1 MAEQLICNQQVIKD
15 AQRKGRARMQKQN
28 VTLPS
33 ETEEPKN
40 ELIPTKNKVRRVV
53 LVLLLFLTVLFLI
66 LSLATRVR
74 VKEDRAYTTKN
85 EVALYLFTYKKLPSN
100 YILKSSVPKS
110 EQGRQPANGAYFG
123 GDVFRNEGHIVDDHY
138 TTKTDLRECDLSYP
152 DDPSTRGLK
161 RLVYSADCA
170 EVFYTWTH
178 YGDRGDPAFVKV
190 TKWSINAPSNT
201 FLILF
206 IVLIVGE
213 TGYVCFVFIKKKENE
228 GDDIRAAGVLFL
240 KIAFYTVLS
249 PLILVG
255 ILIYAAIES
264 FKD

>member
-1 MAEQLICNQQVIKD
+1 MQNQNLPLSAE
-15 AQRKGRARMQKQN
+15 AWKQ
-28 VTLPS
+28 PK
-33 ETEEPKN
+33 TERIPMKN
-40 ELIPTKNKVRRVV
+40 RVYQGI
-53 LVLLLFLTVLFLI
+53 LVVLLFLTLLFLI

-74 VKEDRAYTTKN
+74 VKENRAYSSKN
-85 EVALYLFTYKKLPSN
+85 EVALYLFTYKELPSN

-161 RLVYSADCA
+161 RLVYSADCS

-190 TKWSINAPSNT
+190 TKWSINAVSNT

-206 IVLIVGE
+206 IVLTVGE
-213 TGYVCFVFIKKKENE
+213 TGYAIIVFVKKKENE
-228 GDDIRAAGVLFL
+228 SEDMRAAGILFI
-240 KIAFYTVLS
+240 KIAFYIVFVPICLLIVL
-249 PLILVG
+249 PVGYLIKKIKNKKAEG
-255 ILIYAAIES
+255 
-264 FKD
+264 